1 MYYIH
6 IVTLTYFLCASMSY
20 IIMDCVLTDIRSL
33 KCDDYEHMS
42 CMKVVQLRSQEAVS
56 GMKNFIAV
64 STCDTKTD
72 EVYNIVYS
80 VIDSSIYI
88 V

>member
-1 MYYIH
+1 MIALINVLYVY
-6 IVTLTYFLCASMSY
+6 TQLLSMSY
-20 IIMDCVLTDIRSL
+20 FIMDCVLTDIRSL
-33 KCDDYEHMS
+33 KCDDYEHVS

-72 EVYNIVYS
+72 EV
-80 VIDSSIYI
+80 SSKGK

>member
-1 MYYIH
+1 MYY
-6 IVTLTYFLCASMSY
+6 TYTHSHLAYFVYASMSY
-20 IIMDCVLTDIRSL
+20 IIMDCALTDIRSL
-33 KCDDYEHMS
+33 KCDDYEHVS

-72 EVYNIVYS
+72 EVSSKGKVY
-80 VIDSSIYI
+80 II
-88 V
+88 